1 VTQTIFK
8 KTPLEFGQGD
18 AHSLSREDA
27 PMLWNTVEA
36 LSKRVEI
43 DPPTEILVGSELN
56 FFVTELSVIH
66 LGGKTKGR
74 TLYLSSRLMK
84 ILDTEEVEAIIGHEL
99 AHFKGQDTQLT
110 KEFYPF
116 RWKIGQTIGHLDRIK
131 GVAIPAL
138 AIVTAFTELF
148 ETVIAEYSRTRELA
162 ADALGA
168 VVTSPQAMG
177 RALIKLSLHSEAF
190 LASYRR
196 ATQTGNPTLPD
207 ERTMF
212 EEYLK
217 GGDAWSKIEESRLTH
232 PIDSHPPLSERL
244 ASLHCSLAELKGRI
258 SPVIT
263 DSASDAWFTKDSKA
277 IQQVEKRHHELVE
290 ESVKLS
296 SVRFLQGDTDESRA
310 LLEKN
315 WPRKEWRPSKAG
327 AILSS
332 FFAIL
337 LIGGVVCAVIGIFL
351 VQFVPTLLAWSVA
364 ASLFG
369 VCVWLGF
376 RRYGTIK
383 NAALILTH
391 DGIQLNRW
399 SRKIVFGEITKLH
412 AVAHNG
418 VCTMTIYLG
427 RKIEHPDKPSKQTAK
442 LNINLSWFGNYNP
455 IYGTIYQYWQ
465 QRAAVL
471 RAKSQNAATQP

>member
-1 VTQTIFK
+1 
-8 KTPLEFGQGD
+8 
-18 AHSLSREDA
+18 
-27 PMLWNTVEA
+27 
-36 LSKRVEI
+36 
-43 DPPTEILVGSELN
+43 
-56 FFVTELSVIH
+56 
-66 LGGKTKGR
+66 
-74 TLYLSSRLMK
+74 
-84 ILDTEEVEAIIGHEL
+84 
-99 AHFKGQDTQLT
+99 
-110 KEFYPF
+110 
-116 RWKIGQTIGHLDRIK
+116 
-131 GVAIPAL
+131 
-138 AIVTAFTELF
+138 
-148 ETVIAEYSRTRELA
+148 
-162 ADALGA
+162 
-168 VVTSPQAMG
+168 
-177 RALIKLSLHSEAF
+177 
-190 LASYRR
+190 
-196 ATQTGNPTLPD
+196 
-207 ERTMF
+207 MF

-217 GGDAWSKIEESRLTH
+217 GGEAWSKIEQSRLTH

-263 DSASDAWFTKDSKA
+263 GSASDAWFTKDSKA

-296 SVRFLQGDTDESRA
+296 SVRFLQGDTEESRV

-327 AILSS
+327 AIWSS

-337 LIGGVVCAVIGIFL
+337 LIGGVVCALIGIFL
-351 VQFVPTLLAWSVA
+351 LQLVPMVLAWSVA

-369 VCVWLGF
+369 VCVWLGWK
-376 RRYGTIK
+376 RYGTIK

-399 SRKIVFGEITKLH
+399 SRNIVFGEITKLH

-427 RKIEHPDKPSKQTAK
+427 QKIEHPEKPSKQTAK
-442 LNINLSWFGNYNP
+442 LNINLSWFGNYNA

-465 QRAAVL
+465 QRAGVL
-471 RAKSQNAATQP
+471 RAKSENAAAQA